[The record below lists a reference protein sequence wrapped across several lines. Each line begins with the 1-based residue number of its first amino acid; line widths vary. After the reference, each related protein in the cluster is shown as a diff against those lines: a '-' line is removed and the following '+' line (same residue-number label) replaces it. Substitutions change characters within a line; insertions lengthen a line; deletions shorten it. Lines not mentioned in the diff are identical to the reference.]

1 MIRHVAGIAEIVV
14 DLEAAITFYR
24 DVLKLDVEPEVNG
37 GYASVHV
44 PGVLHFGLWEQR
56 HAANAIY
63 GDSSAVERVPLGFTV
78 GLEVDTVDQAVLEFE
93 RCGLNVL
100 GAPKDAPWGQRVVR
114 FASPSGDISELSE
127 TPDRRKIVTD
137 VTAGSGR

>member
-1 MIRHVAGIAEIVV
+1 MVRHVAGIAEIVV

-63 GDSSAVERVPLGFTV
+63 GDSSAVDRVPLGFTV
-78 GLEVDTVDQAVLEFE
+78 GLEVDTVDQAVFELEARE
-93 RCGLNVL
+93 MTVL
-100 GAPKDAPWGQRVVR
+100 GAPKDEPWGQRVVR
-114 FASPSGDISELSE
+114 FAFPSGAVSEFSE
-127 TPDRRKIVTD
+127 TPDRRNIVTD
-137 VTAGSGR
+137 VTAVSGG